1 MPKMISL
8 TTKFVVLVG
17 PLLSICISRIFLS
30 CVPLKVLLS
39 LNV

>member
-17 PLLSICISRIFLS
+17 PLLSICRIFLS